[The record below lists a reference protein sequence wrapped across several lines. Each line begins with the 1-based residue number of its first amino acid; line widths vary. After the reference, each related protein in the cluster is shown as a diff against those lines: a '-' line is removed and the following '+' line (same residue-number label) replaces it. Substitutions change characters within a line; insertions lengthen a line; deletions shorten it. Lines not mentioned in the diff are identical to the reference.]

1 MNRRYLI
8 ALAAALLLAGT
19 ASASARAAEPR
30 ASLPDIEDEV
40 MCPSC
45 GTPLAL
51 AFSPQAERERNFIR
65 EQIAAGRTKEQI
77 KDALVAEY
85 GKEVLALPDD
95 SGFDLAAYLVPAAVV
110 LGGAAALA
118 FGLLRWRRR
127 PPPPGSGPDEL
138 DLLPADSARLE
149 RDISRYDL

>member
-1 MNRRYLI
+1 MKTRFLI
-8 ALAAALLLAGT
+8 VSAVVLALAGSVTAGVW
-19 ASASARAAEPR
+19 AAEPR

-65 EQIAAGRTKEQI
+65 KQIAAGRTKEQI
-77 KDALVAEY
+77 KQALVAEY

-95 SGFDLAAYLVPAAVV
+95 SGFDLTAYLVPAVAVLGAAVV
-110 LGGAAALA
+110 IA
-118 FGLLRWRRR
+118 FGLVRWRRQT
-127 PPPPGSGPDEL
+127 PATGSAQEEL
-138 DLLPADSARLE
+138 ELPAADSARLE
-149 RDISRYDL
+149 RDLSRYDL